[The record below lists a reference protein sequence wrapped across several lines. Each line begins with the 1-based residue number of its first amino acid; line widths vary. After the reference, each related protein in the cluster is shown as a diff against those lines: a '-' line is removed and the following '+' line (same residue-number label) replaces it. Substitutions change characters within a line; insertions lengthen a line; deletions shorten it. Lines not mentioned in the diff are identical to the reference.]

1 MKAYI
6 RIIIYSAIAV
16 IAIASAFYL
25 FKHISSRGGVSA
37 TNKALLLQNTAL
49 SKTADEL
56 ESKGDF
62 IAAKQVYQKF
72 LYDHPDAANTDGL
85 QNKIYALNI
94 KILFSPVS
102 TENSQVYT
110 VASGDSLEKIAKKF
124 STTVELIKK
133 ANGLSSNTIR
143 PNLKLKVQ
151 NKPFSIAVDKSQN
164 TLTLICEGEVIK
176 VYRVS
181 TGKDNC
187 TPVGKFTIV
196 NKLIDPP
203 WYSAKGVISSDSP
216 ENVLGTR
223 WMGIDRPGYGIHGT
237 IDPSS
242 IGSQK
247 TEGCVRMYNSEVEEL
262 YSIVPQGTEVT
273 IID

>member
-1 MKAYI
+1 MKPYI
-6 RIIIYSAIAV
+6 RIAIYST
-16 IAIASAFYL
+16 IAIVIVAPAFYL
-25 FKHISSRGGVSA
+25 FRHISSRNSVSA
-37 TNKALLLQNTAL
+37 ANKAFSSQNAAL
-49 SKTADEL
+49 SKAADEL
-56 ESKGDF
+56 EGRGDF
-62 IAAKQVYQKF
+62 IAAKEGYKKF
-72 LYDHPDAANTDGL
+72 LYEHPDTANTDEL

-94 KILFSPVS
+94 KILFSPIP
-102 TENSQVYT
+102 TESSQAYT
-110 VASGDSLEKIAKKF
+110 VAPGDSLEKIAKKF
-124 STTVELIKK
+124 STTVELIKR
-133 ANGLSSNTIR
+133 ANGLSSNIIR

-151 NKPFSIAVDKSQN
+151 NKPFSIAVDKSLN
-164 TLTLICEGEVIK
+164 TLTLISEGEVIK

-237 IDPSS
+237 TDPAS

-247 TEGCVRMYNSEVEEL
+247 TEGCVRMYNNEVEEL